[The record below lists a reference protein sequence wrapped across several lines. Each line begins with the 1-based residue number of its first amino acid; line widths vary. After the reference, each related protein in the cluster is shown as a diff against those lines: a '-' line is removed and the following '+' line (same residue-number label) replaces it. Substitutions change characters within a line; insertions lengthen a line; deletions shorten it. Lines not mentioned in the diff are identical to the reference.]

1 MQASQLAANN
11 SNQSYDQ
18 WYQDYDEAENEFAD
32 DYVNAMLM
40 FVPVHKLFAGARY
53 LWLAH
58 RAGQVAKI
66 ATRTSVNDKLAR
78 YLLNKLHP
86 VGGSK
91 AQWFERALGFTL
103 NNSDD
108 IARQIIFNS
117 KTSNW
122 NSNKNINMLQE
133 YTVVKSLED
142 INEVVKK
149 GTIGTILMVFKDD
162 INHYEVEFMDNAES
176 LGVHTVS
183 ENQIINILTI
193 PKSEE

>member
-1 MQASQLAANN
+1 
-11 SNQSYDQ
+11 
-18 WYQDYDEAENEFAD
+18 
-32 DYVNAMLM
+32 
-40 FVPVHKLFAGARY
+40 
-53 LWLAH
+53 
-58 RAGQVAKI
+58 
-66 ATRTSVNDKLAR
+66 
-78 YLLNKLHP
+78 
-86 VGGSK
+86 
-91 AQWFERALGFTL
+91 
-103 NNSDD
+103 
-108 IARQIIFNS
+108 
-117 KTSNW
+117 
-122 NSNKNINMLQE
+122 MLQE